1 MSVELRFMPC
11 VEFELSI
18 HEFVDG
24 ELPQPDSK
32 SLLVHLELCEN
43 CRTSIESLRQ
53 QIRVHRD
60 SVDFEK
66 IVSGFDKD
74 AFFKTL
80 SGTLLSSNVE
90 RMATLLYELGKAYF
104 VSGNDSK
111 LVTFL
116 QRKAV
121 SIARASA
128 EGRRLAKETA
138 DLAVRAG
145 GAPRKTAQS
154 LRRTQQM
161 FRGRETARKG
171 ARIGASSG
179 RTSLDNAR
187 RFLEE
192 CLILSPAHAAARLY
206 LGVYFHRVDR
216 PDEAIAEYRRILDLP
231 NLEPT
236 MRVMTLQ
243 ALGNAFA
250 YQKDY
255 PRAIEYFEEIRRTG
269 IVEKDPKFF
278 TILVSLA
285 MFHAKVGQL
294 EQSTA
299 AFGELVTRFPS
310 KVAEARATLEKA
322 EVFCSLLR
330 SHASFRNDLV
340 RRYPVLFA
348 G

>member
-24 ELPQPDSK
+24 ELAQTDSK
-32 SLLVHLELCEN
+32 SLLVHLELCES
-43 CRTSIESLRQ
+43 CRTAIESLRQ

-60 SVDFEK
+60 SVDLQK
-66 IVSGFDKD
+66 IVAGFDKD

-90 RMATLLYELGKAYF
+90 RLAVLLYELGKAYF

-128 EGRRLAKETA
+128 EGRRLARETA
-138 DLAVRAG
+138 DLAVRSG

-171 ARIGASSG
+171 VRIGASSG
-179 RTSLDNAR
+179 RTALDNAR
-187 RFLEE
+187 RLLEE
-192 CLILSPAHAAARLY
+192 CLILSPDHGAARLY

-216 PDEAIAEYRRILDLP
+216 PDEAIAEYLRILALT
-231 NLEPT
+231 NLDPT
-236 MRVMTLQ
+236 LRVMTLQ
-243 ALGNAFA
+243 AMGNAYA

-255 PRAIEYFEEIRRTG
+255 VRAIQYFEEIRRFG
-269 IVEKDPKFF
+269 AVEKDPKFF

-285 MFHAKVGQL
+285 MFYAKTGQL
-294 EQSTA
+294 EKSTA

-310 KVAEARATLEKA
+310 KVSEARVTLEKA
-322 EVFCSLLR
+322 EVFASLLR
-330 SHASFRNDLV
+330 SHASFRNDLA